1 MATIGHEGELKFRH
15 IFERGNYLNQI
26 LLIIDTQ
33 QELIDGNQKVKPVFN
48 KELLVRNINKVIE
61 KAREADVPV
70 VFIRDLDVAEGKG
83 DGFQIHNEI
92 NVPTE
97 AKFFDKAA
105 TNSFYGTGLLEYLKL
120 QHVKHLVI
128 MGCETQ
134 HCIDSAVRT
143 ATINGFDV
151 TLVGDGHST
160 IGNDVLSAEQI
171 IKHHNATLHGHY
183 NVDHFS
189 IVRNSEEDLF
199 SPTHDSY
206 R

>member
-1 MATIGHEGELKFRH
+1 M
-15 IFERGNYLNQI
+15 
-26 LLIIDTQ
+26 LLIIDAQ
-33 QELIDGNQKVKPVFN
+33 QELIDGNQKVRPIFT
-48 KELLVRNINKVIE
+48 KEQLVRNINKVID

-70 VFIRDLDVAEGKG
+70 IFIRDLDVAEGKG

-97 AKFFDKAA
+97 AKIFDKSA
-105 TNSFYGTGLLEYLKL
+105 TNSFYGTGLLEFLKL
-120 QHVKHLVI
+120 QHIQHIVI

-143 ATINGFDV
+143 ATISGFDV
-151 TLVGDGHST
+151 TLVSDGHST
-160 IGNDVLSAEQI
+160 LGNDVLSAEQI
-171 IKHHNATLHGHY
+171 IKHHNTTLHGHY

-189 IVRNSEEDLF
+189 IVRNSGEDLF
-199 SPTHDSY
+199 RPTHDSY

>member
-1 MATIGHEGELKFRH
+1 MKGE
-15 IFERGNYLNQI
+15 NNLNQT
-26 LLIIDTQ
+26 LVIIDAQ
-33 QELIDGNQKVKPVFN
+33 QELIDGNQEVSTIFN
-48 KELLVRNINKVIE
+48 KGRLISNINKMIE
-61 KAREADVPV
+61 KAREASVPV
-70 VFIRDLDVAEGKG
+70 VFIRDLDVAEGKSN
-83 DGFQIHNEI
+83 GFQIHNEI

-97 AKFFDKAA
+97 AQIFDKSAS
-105 TNSFYGTGLLEYLKL
+105 NSFYGTGLLEFLNS
-120 QHVKHLVI
+120 QHIEHIVI

-143 ATINGFDV
+143 ATISGFDV

-160 IGNDVLSAEQI
+160 LGNDVLSTEQI
-171 IKHHNATLHGHY
+171 IKHHNTTLHGHY

-199 SPTHDSY
+199 RPTHDSY